1 MATRDVVEGYLR
13 CLKQGKGWESFLA
26 DAMTFTSFTSPP
38 RRVEGKAAYLEATRR
53 FYSMVKAVEVNGVLV
68 EGDEACA
75 LTHYELQPPQGG
87 VPAFTSDVAEI
98 FGVRD
103 GKIESFDIYFDSAP
117 FPR

>member
-1 MATRDVVEGYLR
+1 MATRDAVEGYLR
-13 CLKQGKGWESFLA
+13 CVKQGKGWESFLA
-26 DAMTFTSFTSPP
+26 DAMAFTSFTSPP

-53 FYSMVKAVEVNGVLV
+53 FYSMVKAVEVKGVLV
-68 EGDEACA
+68 EGDKACA
-75 LTHYELQPPQGG
+75 LTRYELQPPQGA
-87 VPAFTSDVAEI
+87 AFTSDVAEI

>member
-1 MATRDVVEGYLR
+1 MATRDVVEGYLG

-26 DAMTFTSFTSPP
+26 DAMTFTSFTTPP

-53 FYSMVKAVEVNGVLV
+53 FYSMVKAVEVKGVLV

-75 LTHYELQPPQGG
+75 LTHYELQPPHGA
-87 VPAFTSDVAEI
+87 PFTSDVAEI
-98 FGVRD
+98 FGVRE